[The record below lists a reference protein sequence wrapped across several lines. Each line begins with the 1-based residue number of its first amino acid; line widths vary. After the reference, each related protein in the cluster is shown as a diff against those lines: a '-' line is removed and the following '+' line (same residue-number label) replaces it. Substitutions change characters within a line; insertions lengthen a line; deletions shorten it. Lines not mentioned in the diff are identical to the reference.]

1 VFSLLR
7 RVLPLAITCLGLL
20 ACSTSVDGDRTAR
33 NSDATTATSP
43 PVIAPSLSPPRV
55 GPEAWDRSDIP
66 PDAVRIEVGDD
77 AQRLVDANP
86 PRTAF
91 LFASGVHSDVSIRRP
106 KHGNGFYGEVGA
118 ILDGR
123 GEVRFAIV
131 AYDDDLVSDV
141 VIRGLV
147 VENYAPPT
155 QLAALGGGSGIGWSI
170 DFNEVRESSAAGI
183 QLGDASAARQN
194 YVHHNRQIGI
204 KTGNPT
210 EGVVISENEVS
221 FNNYEDEYEYAFE
234 AGGMKIVNSVDVT
247 IEANYVHNNHGPGIW
262 TDINNVG
269 ARILRNIARDNY
281 GPGIFHEISYSALIS
296 ENLVTGNGFR
306 FYTGGILVAS
316 SSGVEISGNAV
327 LDNDGGIV
335 AIQED
340 RGGGRLGEFLL
351 DTLVVRRNLVSYSEG
366 FTGVLDQVGGGDIF
380 RRSITFSANTYMVS
394 SVSRPFAWGGRY
406 LTPTQ
411 WLSVHPSDQ

>member
-1 VFSLLR
+1 VFSRLR
-7 RVLPLAITCLGLL
+7 PLFTLAITCLVLV
-20 ACSTSVDGDRTAR
+20 ACTTGSDADRTVG
-33 NSDATTATSP
+33 ATAVTSP
-43 PVIAPSLSPPRV
+43 PSPPVSAPSLIPPTV

-66 PDAVRIEVGDD
+66 PDAVRIEVGDN

-86 PRTAF
+86 PGTAF

-106 KHGNGFYGEVGA
+106 KDGNRFYGEVGA

-131 AYDDDLVSDV
+131 AYDDGVVSDV

-155 QLAALGGGSGIGWSI
+155 QLAALGGLRGVGWSI
-170 DFNEVRESSAAGI
+170 DFNEVRESAAAGI
-183 QLGDASAARQN
+183 QLGDWSSARQN
-194 YVHHNRQIGI
+194 YVHHNRQIGM
-204 KTGNPT
+204 KTGSLN
-210 EGVVISENEVS
+210 EGVVISANEVS

-296 ENLVTGNGFR
+296 ENVVTGNGFE

-340 RGGGRLGEFLL
+340 RGGGRLGDYLL
-351 DTLVVRRNLVSYSEG
+351 DTLVVRRNLVAYSEG
-366 FTGVLDQVGGGDIF
+366 FTGVRDQVGDGEIF
-380 RRSITFSANTYMVS
+380 RRSIAFSANTYMVS
-394 SVSRPFAWGGRY
+394 SVSKPFAWGGSY
-406 LTPTQ
+406 ISHTE
-411 WLSVHPSDQ
+411 WLSVHPSDR